1 MSNDHEQKV
10 TIFSRIGIRIKLL
23 VAGLVAAAGFL
34 FVVLFNRRGSQI
46 EMLKHELGVIRSE
59 IEIEKASEDILE
71 NNGKISYLKKKEEE
85 LKRKIWEI
93 DNRESSGDVSNE
105 ELDKF
110 FDDRGF

>member
-1 MSNDHEQKV
+1 MSNEHEEKI
-10 TIFSRIGIRIKLL
+10 TIFGRISNRVKLI
-23 VAGLVAAAGFL
+23 VAGIIAAAGFL

-59 IEIEKASEDILE
+59 IEIEKASEDISA
-71 NNGKISYLKKKEEE
+71 NDGKISYLKKKEEE

-93 DNRESSGDVSNE
+93 DNRESSGDITNE